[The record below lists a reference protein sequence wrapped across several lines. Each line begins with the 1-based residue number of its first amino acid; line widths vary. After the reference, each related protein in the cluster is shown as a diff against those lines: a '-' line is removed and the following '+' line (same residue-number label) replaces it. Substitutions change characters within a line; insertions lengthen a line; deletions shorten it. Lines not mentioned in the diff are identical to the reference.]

1 METLSLPL
9 KFTVIKNYIHFRN
22 VRKMNSTIKSGK
34 MSAWENLPSSLCV
47 TVIEWELAP
56 CFSPPPSS
64 LGSIL
69 YATGRIIF
77 MIRQMIFLLC
87 SEPSNET
94 RINNDPQVDP
104 DGGLQPM
111 GSLRVGHDW
120 ATSLSL
126 FTCPRDR
133 GDWWAPIYGVAQRH
147 DWSDLAAAAVRCLVL
162 VILVKLSLSQRK
174 ICLQEW
180 KQIWVSLI
188 LW

>member
-111 GSLRVGHDW
+111 GSLWVGHDW

-133 GDWWAPIYGVAQRH
+133 GAWWAPIYGVAQSRT
-147 DWSDLAAAAVRCLVL
+147 WLKRLCS
-162 VILVKLSLSQRK
+162 SS
-174 ICLQEW
+174 
-180 KQIWVSLI
+180 S
-188 LW
+188 